1 MVLAQLL
8 VTSATNNAFFTIP
21 ISGKCS
27 IRVLNMVYHS
37 TEANT
42 NMRVLSLQ
50 SDSLFFPYS
59 PLRYLTM
66 MSNVQG
72 TLNFDQSYREYN
84 LQNVV
89 LNGQILLNL
98 VEYSTK
104 ATPPGTWTCLL
115 TLEIEAINQQ
125 FDPPKQDVAP
135 SSKSA

>member
-1 MVLAQLL
+1 MVLAQFL
-8 VTSATNNAFFTIP
+8 VTSATNNQYYTVP

-37 TEANT
+37 SEANT

-50 SDSLFFPYS
+50 SDALFFPYS

-72 TLNFDQSYREYN
+72 TLNFDQGYREYN
-84 LQNVV
+84 AQNVV
-89 LNGQILLNL
+89 LNGQLLLNL

-104 ATPPGTWTCLL
+104 ASPPGTWSCLI
-115 TLEIEAINQQ
+115 TLEVEAINQE
-125 FDPPKQDVAP
+125 FNPAKQDVVP